1 MSPSPLSSSPRRQ
14 RRFPRILGAVAL
26 ATVMLGTGASL
37 PSSQAAPAGNI
48 VTFGDSY
55 TSNPDEIRNSLKKV
69 QIPDVQHF
77 VWGTYPSRGGCLQ
90 APNNWPR
97 QLGSIARAPIA
108 DYSCTAESSHV
119 IPGKIDRAIAAGDIH
134 RGTRAVIIA
143 VGMNDFGPYG
153 IKRGANPLDEGKTR
167 ADYINN
173 IQRSVAKA
181 RAAAPHAKILIS
193 GSLSVT
199 EPDRLNSLCFIN
211 VVPNAPLGIPMP
223 AIHRIEHVNRS
234 NQRAAAAASRAT
246 YVEMMDPSRTHS
258 TCAPDAYRW
267 VAGVI
272 DTNVPHNMGLH
283 PTPAGSRFMA
293 EQLARHL

>member
-1 MSPSPLSSSPRRQ
+1 MSFFNRRKPRLARMLTAAAIAATTIGAGTMIPS
-14 RRFPRILGAVAL
+14 AD
-26 ATVMLGTGASL
+26 
-37 PSSQAAPAGNI
+37 AAPNGNI

-55 TSNPDEIRNSLKKV
+55 TSNPDELRNTLKKV
-69 QIPDVQHF
+69 QIPQIKHF

-97 QLGSIARAPIA
+97 QLGAIARAPIA

-134 RGTRAVIIA
+134 RGTRAVVIA

-153 IKRGANPLDEGKTR
+153 IQRGADPLNEGKMR
-167 ADYINN
+167 ADYVNN
-173 IQRSVAKA
+173 IRRAVGKA
-181 RAAAPHAKILIS
+181 RAAAPRAKILIS

-211 VVPNAPLGIPMP
+211 VVPNAPLGIPFP
-223 AIHRIEHVNRS
+223 TLHRIENINRA
-234 NQRAAAAASRAT
+234 NQRAAAAASGAT
-246 YVEMMDPSRTHS
+246 YVEMMHPSRHHS
-258 TCAPDAYRW
+258 TCARDSQRW
-267 VAGVI
+267 VAGAI
-272 DTNVPHNMGLH
+272 DTNAEHNMGLH

-293 EQLARHL
+293 EQITRHL